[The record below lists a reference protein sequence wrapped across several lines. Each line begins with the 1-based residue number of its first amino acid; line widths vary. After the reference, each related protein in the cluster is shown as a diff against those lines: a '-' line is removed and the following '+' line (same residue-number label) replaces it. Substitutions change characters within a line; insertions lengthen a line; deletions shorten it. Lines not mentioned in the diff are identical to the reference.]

1 MTATPLAGRLFEPF
15 LDPIDGVICVSAD
28 DTVRAI
34 DERVADSR
42 LRFPLFLDRDTPIRE
57 QLVASPYA
65 VVSSRFGPFC
75 DNVLGMNW
83 RLPNGMTIR
92 LGERVVKSTT
102 GYDVFRFLLHAP
114 RIHGEPTSFV
124 LRLRPRCDKTQTWTL
139 CGTSDD
145 LNRAAADVTTSC
157 WQSWIDSVD
166 LVFQGDGQQLRLGM
180 HGPADDLAIL
190 GGYAE
195 QLASRYSL
203 RVESRVDELPADG
216 LPDLVLKTMP
226 DRAGAFA
233 REMTRFNPVRCV
245 VLRPIGVI
253 HVYLDGV
260 ERPQS
265 LVRELVDRFG
275 DEIERDGGDWS
286 SRWLDRANSSVE
298 AGWLSIF
305 RREAGIE

>member
-15 LDPIDGVICVSAD
+15 LDPIDGVICVSAN

-42 LRFPLFLDRDTPIRE
+42 LRFPLFLDRDAPISE

-114 RIHGEPTSFV
+114 RLHGEPTCFV
-124 LRLRPRCDKTQTWTL
+124 LRLRPRCDETQTWTL
-139 CGTSDD
+139 SGTTAD
-145 LNRAAADVTTSC
+145 LDRAASEVATSC

-180 HGPADDLAIL
+180 HGPVNDLVIL
-190 GGYAE
+190 GSYVE

-203 RVESRVDELPADG
+203 RLESRVDELPADG
-216 LPDLVLKTMP
+216 LPDLVFKTMP
-226 DRAGAFA
+226 DRANVFA
-233 REMTRFNPVRCV
+233 MEMSRLQPARCV

-260 ERPQS
+260 ERPQPM
-265 LVRELVDRFG
+265 VRELVDRFG

>member
-1 MTATPLAGRLFEPF
+1 MTASPFAGRLFESF

-34 DERVADSR
+34 DELVADSR
-42 LRFPLFLDRDTPIRE
+42 LRFPLFLDRDAPISE
-57 QLVASPYA
+57 QLAASPYA

-83 RLPNGMTIR
+83 RLPNGTTIR

-114 RIHGEPTSFV
+114 RIHGEPTCFV
-124 LRLRPRCDKTQTWTL
+124 LRLRPRCDETQTWTL
-139 CGTSDD
+139 CGTSAD
-145 LNRAAADVTTSC
+145 LDRAASDVATSC

-166 LVFQGDGQQLRLGM
+166 LVFQGDGQQLRLGL

-190 GGYAE
+190 GSYVE
-195 QLASRYSL
+195 QLASRYFL
-203 RVESRVDELPADG
+203 RLESRVDELPADG
-216 LPDLVLKTMP
+216 LPDLVFKTMP
-226 DRAGAFA
+226 DRAGAVA
-233 REMTRFNPVRCV
+233 REMTRFHPVRCV

-286 SRWLDRANSSVE
+286 SRWLSRANSSVE

>member
-15 LDPIDGVICVSAD
+15 LDPIDGVICVPAD

-34 DERVADSR
+34 DERVADSQ
-42 LRFPLFLDRDTPIRE
+42 LRFPLFLDRDTPISE

-83 RLPNGMTIR
+83 RLPNGTTIR

-114 RIHGEPTSFV
+114 RIHGEPTCFV
-124 LRLRPRCDKTQTWTL
+124 LRLRPRCDETQTWTL
-139 CGTSDD
+139 SGTAAD
-145 LNRAAADVTTSC
+145 LDRAAADVATSC

-190 GGYAE
+190 GSYVE

-216 LPDLVLKTMP
+216 LPDLVVKTMP
-226 DRAGAFA
+226 DRAGGFA
-233 REMTRFNPVRCV
+233 REMTRVNRVRCV

-260 ERPQS
+260 DQPHPM
-265 LVRELVDRFG
+265 VRQFVDRFD
-275 DEIERDGGDWS
+275 DEVERDGGDWS
-286 SRWLDRANSSVE
+286 SRWLNRANSSVE

>member
-1 MTATPLAGRLFEPF
+1 MIATPLAGRLFETF

-42 LRFPLFLDRDTPIRE
+42 LRFPLFLDRDTPISE

-83 RLPNGMTIR
+83 RLPNGTTIR

-114 RIHGEPTSFV
+114 RIHGEPTCFV
-124 LRLRPRCDKTQTWTL
+124 LRLRPRCEETQTWTL

-145 LNRAAADVTTSC
+145 LNRAAEDVTTSC

-166 LVFQGDGQQLRLGM
+166 QVFIGEVQQLRLGM
-180 HGPADDLAIL
+180 HGPVDDLAIL
-190 GGYAE
+190 GGYLD
-195 QLASRYSL
+195 QLASCYSL

-216 LPDLVLKTMP
+216 LPDLVFKTMP
-226 DRAGAFA
+226 NRAAVFA
-233 REMTRFNPVRCV
+233 REMARVYRVRCI

-260 ERPQS
+260 VQLQPMIRQ
-265 LVRELVDRFG
+265 LVDRFG

-286 SRWLDRANSSVE
+286 SRWLDRASSPLE